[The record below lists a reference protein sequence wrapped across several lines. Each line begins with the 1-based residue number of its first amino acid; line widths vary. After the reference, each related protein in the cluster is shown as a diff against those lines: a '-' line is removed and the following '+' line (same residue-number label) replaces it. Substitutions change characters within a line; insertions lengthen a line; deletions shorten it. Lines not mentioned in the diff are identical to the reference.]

1 MSTFEGGVYRIKVM
15 TVEGEGFC
23 LLHQDFLEEG
33 KTGYACIAKE
43 RLYIYEKN

>member
-1 MSTFEGGVYRIKVM
+1 M
-15 TVEGEGFC
+15 TAEGEGFC

-43 RLYIYEKN
+43 RLYMYEKN